1 MDINQILD
9 YCKYIYRPGT
19 QYICVKSMDTQ
30 IRTVGRSNFT
40 IRDGF
45 TIWAERGKG
54 VLYYN
59 GEYAKI
65 ISKKFQNYEL
75 WI

>member
-9 YCKYIYRPGT
+9 YCKHTYLPGT
-19 QYICVKSMDTQ
+19 QYICVKSMGTQ

-40 IRDGF
+40 IHDAF
-45 TIWAERGKG
+45 TIWAESGKG

-65 ISKKFQNYEL
+65 VNGNSKNYEL

>member
-19 QYICVKSMDTQ
+19 QYISVKSTHTQ
-30 IRTVGRSNFT
+30 IRTVKRSNFT
-40 IRDGF
+40 IRDAF
-45 TIWAERGKG
+45 TIWAESGKG

-65 ISKKFQNYEL
+65 VNGTSKNYEL